1 MSESLPSPAPSRSEA
16 VLDALRGALLSG
28 DLAPGERLH
37 EVRLTEWLGV
47 SRTPIRAALQALA
60 SEGLLDHAP
69 QRGYRVRAFPL
80 DEIVAAY
87 DVRAVLEGLAAR
99 VATERGLDDRRR
111 ALLENALADGDRLIQ
126 EGALREGD
134 RATYGVVNSTFHETI
149 HAAGG
154 SRLLGDALHR
164 CRQVPVS
171 SPHNIVAFELPDVRR
186 RHDDHHRIYEAIVA
200 GEPWRAE
207 MLMRDHVAS
216 VKRSL
221 VRSLAGSADMSPA
234 SAAGAPPQRKPGG
247 PRA

>member
-1 MSESLPSPAPSRSEA
+1 MSHTLSSPAPSRSET
-16 VLDALRGALLSG
+16 VLDALRGAVLNG

-37 EVRLTEWLGV
+37 EVRLTGWLGV

-99 VATERGLDDRRR
+99 VATERGLDADQRDR
-111 ALLENALADGDRLIQ
+111 LEVALADGDRLIA
-126 EGALREGD
+126 EGSMREGD
-134 RATYGVVNSTFHETI
+134 RAAYGVVNGTFHETI

-154 SRLLGDALHR
+154 SRLLADTLHR

-171 SPHNIVAFELPDVRR
+171 SPHNIVAFDLPDVRR
-186 RHDDHHRIYEAIVA
+186 RHDDHHRIYEAIT
-200 GEPWRAE
+200 GGDPWRAE

-221 VRSLAGSADMSPA
+221 VRSLAAQADPLPSP
-234 SAAGAPPQRKPGG
+234 SRTGATS
-247 PRA
+247 